1 MEIKQINEYDKV
13 IILNDREIEN
23 LCADFI
29 ERGEREIERYLN
41 RYFDISEISEVL
53 VDATLPQYPHII
65 FELYL
70 EHYQYQFKPND
81 EYGVGIC
88 IDVDG
93 RFTKKPLFGKDKL
106 IWKHENREYDYYLSD
121 ESYAKIVKY
130 FDDNYKKIGNRVY
143 NAIYDD

>member
-13 IILNDREIEN
+13 IILNDKEIEN

-29 ERGEREIERYLN
+29 ERGEREIERYLD
-41 RYFDISEISEVL
+41 RDFDISEISEVL
-53 VDATLPQYPHII
+53 TYATLPQYPHII
-65 FELYL
+65 FELYF
-70 EHYQYQFKPND
+70 EHYQYQLKPND

-93 RFTKKPLFGKDKL
+93 RITKKPLFGKDKL
-106 IWKHENREYDYYLSD
+106 IWKHEKREYDYYLSD

-130 FDDNYKKIGNRVY
+130 FDGD
-143 NAIYDD
+143 YDD